1 MKIVF
6 TFFVSVFSIFFIYSQ
21 CDNGTN
27 YYPTTIYDP
36 AAGSWGSAATN
47 NWAGEVIQVT
57 VVSGDVYQ
65 FSTCATF
72 GGVEASYDTQ
82 LTLRD
87 EGNLVL
93 AFNDDGC
100 GGIGGAVVSWIY
112 WTATYSGTAY
122 LHLNLYDCLS
132 NQVDTEVR
140 IFRTSAPLTY
150 VPDDAF
156 EHFLETHAWDGTNV
170 AIGDPTSMGN
180 GVDYDDF
187 VFTASIDTITDLY
200 MLSTISTGID
210 FPGIFDLTGIED
222 FTALYHLNVNFNSLT
237 SVDLSNNP
245 DLYGLHVSD
254 QVNGALTSVN
264 VSNNTLLDHVYIARN
279 NLTSLD
285 LSNNIAL
292 TELSCN
298 ENLIPSL
305 DLSNNTALSQ
315 LWCYENQLTSLDL
328 SAHSAL
334 TLISCS
340 DNQLSCLNVK
350 NGNNTNLSLWAIGNP
365 LTCIEV
371 DDPTSATADWTVAND
386 NIDVGVTF
394 STNCNND
401 CSTVGL
407 QDEAISSIS
416 IFPNPFNSEV
426 EITSDVLMN
435 RISVLDMSGKEVFR
449 SAPENKN
456 MKLKL
461 DFLKSGVYT
470 LVVESDEM
478 ITTRRIIK
486 K

>member
-1 MKIVF
+1 LLTCIEVDDI
-6 TFFVSVFSIFFIYSQ
+6 TWATA
-21 CDNGTN
+21 NWT
-27 YYPTTIYDP
+27 
-36 AAGSWGSAATN
+36 AAG
-47 NWAGEVIQVT
+47 
-57 VVSGDVYQ
+57 GDIDTGVA
-65 FSTCATF
+65 FSTNCF
-72 GGVEASYDTQ
+72 CGVEM
-82 LTLRD
+82 
-87 EGNLVL
+87 
-93 AFNDDGC
+93 
-100 GGIGGAVVSWIY
+100 
-112 WTATYSGTAY
+112 
-122 LHLNLYDCLS
+122 
-132 NQVDTEVR
+132 
-140 IFRTSAPLTY
+140 TY

-328 SAHSAL
+328 SSHSAL